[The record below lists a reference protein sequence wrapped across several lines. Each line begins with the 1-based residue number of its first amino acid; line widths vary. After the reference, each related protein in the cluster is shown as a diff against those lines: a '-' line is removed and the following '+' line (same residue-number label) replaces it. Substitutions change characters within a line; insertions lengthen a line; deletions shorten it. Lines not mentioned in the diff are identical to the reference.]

1 MHRVCSTKEQTED
14 SIGVVS
20 PRRALSLEAQPGIVH
35 CGSEHSVSC
44 SPSRRAGCS
53 KMLGRREL
61 GEKDPE
67 GLKDVEEEG
76 ESRRCDRQVFGEG
89 GDGKVAR

>member
-1 MHRVCSTKEQTED
+1 
-14 SIGVVS
+14 
-20 PRRALSLEAQPGIVH
+20 
-35 CGSEHSVSC
+35 
-44 SPSRRAGCS
+44 
-53 KMLGRREL
+53 MLGRREL
-61 GEKDPE
+61 GEKYPE

>member
-1 MHRVCSTKEQTED
+1 
-14 SIGVVS
+14 
-20 PRRALSLEAQPGIVH
+20 
-35 CGSEHSVSC
+35 
-44 SPSRRAGCS
+44 
-53 KMLGRREL
+53 MLGRREL

-76 ESRRCDRQVFGEG
+76 ESKCCERQMFGEG